1 MQEVGLIGLGTMGR
15 PMARNLLRAGYSVHV
30 YDINPEP
37 VAQLAK
43 EGAVAADTIAQLMDQ
58 VSAVVTI
65 LPADAEVKEVY
76 LGDGGICSNLRAG
89 QIAIEM
95 TTCQPQTVLDLQ
107 ERFRGKGAYLVD
119 APVSGGKK
127 GAEAGTLSIMIGC
140 EREIFPQVEPLLSVL
155 GNNLFLAGD
164 VGAGK
169 TIKLINQMLVATHI
183 AVLSQALALA
193 AKTGIEPQKMYEI
206 IRESS
211 GHSRVMDLK
220 MESFIV
226 PQDFTP
232 SFALKLMHKDLR
244 LALDMAQATGVDSSV
259 AQGAMQLFEEAMAK
273 GLSQLD
279 MSVIAREEMAKQP
292 E

>member
-1 MQEVGLIGLGTMGR
+1 
-15 PMARNLLRAGYSVHV
+15 
-30 YDINPEP
+30 
-37 VAQLAK
+37 
-43 EGAVAADTIAQLMDQ
+43 
-58 VSAVVTI
+58 
-65 LPADAEVKEVY
+65 
-76 LGDGGICSNLRAG
+76 
-89 QIAIEM
+89 
-95 TTCQPQTVLDLQ
+95 
-107 ERFRGKGAYLVD
+107 
-119 APVSGGKK
+119 
-127 GAEAGTLSIMIGC
+127 MIGC

-169 TIKLINQMLVATHI
+169 TIKLINQMLVATHM

-259 AQGAMQLFEEAMAK
+259 AQGAMQLFEEAMA
-273 GLSQLD
+273 GACQSWICRSLPGRRWPSSLNNTVPCNPFD
-279 MSVIAREEMAKQP
+279 STIRDRPSMVIDFP
-292 E
+292 